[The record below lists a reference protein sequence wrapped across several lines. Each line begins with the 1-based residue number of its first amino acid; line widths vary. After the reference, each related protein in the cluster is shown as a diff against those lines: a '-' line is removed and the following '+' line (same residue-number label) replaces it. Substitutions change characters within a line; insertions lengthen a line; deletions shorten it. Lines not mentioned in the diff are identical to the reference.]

1 MFISNLYRVASFQH
15 HDNSATNS
23 DTNTHGIVAWEGA
36 EIIGRVFYKTL
47 RRNSNM
53 ILTDVVAGE
62 HSKYL

>member
-1 MFISNLYRVASFQH
+1 MITALRT
-15 HDNSATNS
+15 ATQIHMVS
-23 DTNTHGIVAWEGA
+23 SPGKVRELL
-36 EIIGRVFYKTL
+36 EEFFYKTL